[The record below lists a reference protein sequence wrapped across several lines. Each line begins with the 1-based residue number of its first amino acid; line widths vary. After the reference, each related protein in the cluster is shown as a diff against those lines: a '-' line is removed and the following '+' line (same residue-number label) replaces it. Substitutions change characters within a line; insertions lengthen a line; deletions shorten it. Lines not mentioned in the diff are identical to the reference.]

1 MPRVDGKCF
10 LSTYAVDRACRSG
23 RMGSVSSP
31 VRCTSARCCCTAV
44 RRRLAAA
51 ERTVRRAGHRQ
62 LGTLLAG
69 VEDRPFED
77 ASCVAGR
84 SGQADLG
91 LETYPDPGV
100 APLDAAAPRPPCAHS
115 PLPSSSLSTP
125 CGFP

>member
-1 MPRVDGKCF
+1 MLF
-10 LSTYAVDRACRSG
+10 STYAVDKASHSD
-23 RMGSVSSP
+23 RMGSASSP
-31 VRCTSARCCCTAV
+31 VRRTFGRCCRIAA

-84 SGQADLG
+84 IGQADLG
-91 LETYPDPGV
+91 LETYLDPGV
-100 APLDAAAPRPPCAHS
+100 APPDAAVPPLPCERS
-115 PLPSSSLSTP
+115 PLPSSSPSIP
-125 CGFP
+125 CEFL